1 MITLLKLLF
10 VFIGIV
16 LLLSRKW
23 DLGSVLLLASIAVS
37 TLFAYPLLSV
47 ARDVWLTAVDLLTL
61 QLVLAV
67 VLIMTLSEL
76 LRQTGGLEAMVKG
89 LQALIPNGR
98 IVIAALPALV
108 GLLPM
113 VGGAMFSAPL
123 VDAVGERLGVDGT
136 RKTFVNY
143 WFRHLWEPIFPFYP
157 AVLLAAA
164 ILGLTTAQLAR
175 ATWPLTAAAL
185 TGGLL
190 FGLLRLPRRGNGDPP
205 TAPLLHSLRMLAT
218 GIWPI
223 LLAILISSLLP
234 IAERARL
241 LIGLS
246 VVIALIMAVKRIPLR
261 SLGAI
266 LRRRIPWKTVIVIF
280 SALLFRRVLDSGGV
294 ILATSDAL
302 IALHVPT
309 ALVAFAVPFIVSLL
323 TGVIAAAYSIGFPV
337 VLPLILAGGWQ
348 LSWGW
353 IAWVMAGGYLGLLCS
368 PMHLC
373 LVLTRVYFK
382 AEWGAVYRLLLP
394 PALLVLATAVVVR
407 LVA

>member
-1 MITLLKLLF
+1 MIALLKLFLI
-10 VFIGIV
+10 FIGIV

-23 DLGSVLLLASIAVS
+23 DLGPVLLLASLAASI
-37 TLFAYPLLSV
+37 LFAYPLLSV
-47 ARDVWLTAVDLLTL
+47 VRDVWLTAVDLLTL
-61 QLVLAV
+61 QLALAV

-76 LRQTGGLEAMVKG
+76 LRQTGGLEAMVEG
-89 LQALIPNGR
+89 LQALVPNGR

-143 WFRHLWEPIFPFYP
+143 WFRHLWEPVFPFYP
-157 AVLLAAA
+157 SVLLAAA
-164 ILGLTTAQLAR
+164 ILNLTTAQLAR

-185 TGGLL
+185 LGGLL
-190 FGLLRLPRRGNGDPP
+190 FGLLRLPRRGNDDPP
-205 TAPLLHSLRMLAT
+205 QPSHLHNLGVLAT

-223 LLAILISSLLP
+223 LLVILLSSLLP
-234 IAERARL
+234 VDERARL

-246 VVIALIMAVKRIPLR
+246 VVIALTMAVRRVPLR
-261 SLGAI
+261 SLGTI
-266 LRRRIPWKTVIVIF
+266 LRRRIPWKTVVVIF
-280 SALLFRRVLDSGGV
+280 SALLFRHVLDSGGV
-294 ILATSDAL
+294 ILATSNAL
-302 IALHVPT
+302 IALRVPIP
-309 ALVAFAVPFIVSLL
+309 LVAFAVPFVVSLL

-337 VLPLILAGGWQ
+337 VLPLILAGGDRIT
-348 LSWGW
+348 SGW
-353 IAWVMAGGYLGLLCS
+353 VAWVMAGGYLGLLCS

-394 PALLVLATAVVVR
+394 SALLVLATAVVV
-407 LVA
+407 LLT

>member
-1 MITLLKLLF
+1 MIALLKLLL

-23 DLGSVLLLASIAVS
+23 DLGPVLLLASLAIGV
-37 TLFAYPLLSV
+37 LFAYPLPSV
-47 ARDVWLTAVDLLTL
+47 ARDAWLTAVDLLTL
-61 QLVLAV
+61 QLALAV

-76 LRQTGGLEAMVKG
+76 LRQTGALEAMVEG
-89 LQALIPNGR
+89 LQSLVPNGR

-157 AVLLAAA
+157 SVLLAAA
-164 ILGLTTAQLAR
+164 LLGLTTAQLAR

-185 TGGLL
+185 AGGLL
-190 FGLLRLPRRGNGDPP
+190 FGLLRWPRRGANDPP
-205 TAPLLHSLRMLAT
+205 QVSRLHSLRTLAT
-218 GIWPI
+218 GIWPV
-223 LLAILISSLLP
+223 LLVILISSLLP
-234 IAERARL
+234 VDERARL

-246 VVIALIMAVKRIPLR
+246 VVIALTMAVRRVPLR
-261 SLGAI
+261 SLGTI

-294 ILATSDAL
+294 IVATSGAL
-302 IALHVPT
+302 IALHVPIP
-309 ALVAFAVPFIVSLL
+309 LVAFAAPFIVSLL

-337 VLPLILAGGWQ
+337 VLPLILAGGGQ
-348 LSWGW
+348 LTWGW
-353 IAWVMAGGYLGLLCS
+353 VAWVMAGGYLGLLCS

-382 AEWGAVYRLLLP
+382 AEWGAVYRLLVP
-394 PALLVLATAVVVR
+394 SALLVLATAVVV
-407 LVA
+407 LLLA